1 MLTLYQMNCK
11 SFLVLFSGEETAEK
25 RMEKGATE
33 RVILPPVTPG
43 SPILP

>member
-1 MLTLYQMNCK
+1 MDCK

-33 RVILPPVTPG
+33 RAISPLYPPAAPFYHRTNF
-43 SPILP
+43 L

>member
-1 MLTLYQMNCK
+1 MNCK